1 VPPSLTA
8 RVGRARQSDADAI
21 AHSDLW
27 WSNGEAALADVVQRG
42 ADIGEEHLARCNS
55 GTASDAAYLN
65 SVTQFQSL
73 LILDIIEVHLRRA
86 RRRRRARGV
95 QAADAPVVP
104 AAVKQFLRL
113 RWPVT
118 SRPQSAGWM
127 WGLKE
132 AERRRRRMALWL

>member
-1 VPPSLTA
+1 M
-8 RVGRARQSDADAI
+8 RAPRQSTANAI
-21 AHSDLW
+21 AHSDLC

-42 ADIGEEHLARCNS
+42 ADIAEELFARSES
-55 GTASDAAYLN
+55 GATSDAAYLN
-65 SVTQFQSL
+65 SVNQFHSL
-73 LILDIIEVHLRRA
+73 LTLDVIEVHRRRVA

-132 AERRRRRMALWL
+132 ARRRRQVDSWNF